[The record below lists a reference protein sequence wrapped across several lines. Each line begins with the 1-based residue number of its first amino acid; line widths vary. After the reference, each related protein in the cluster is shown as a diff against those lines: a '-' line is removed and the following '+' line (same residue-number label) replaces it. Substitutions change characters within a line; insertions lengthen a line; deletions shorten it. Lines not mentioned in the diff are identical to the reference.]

1 MENKIISDLKKM
13 GIKNVKENEPLYKH
27 TTYRVGGPALVF
39 VEVID
44 LEEFKKVMDY
54 VIENEIKYFIL
65 GNGSNVLF
73 SDKLFSGVIISTK
86 LLNNY
91 EISGSI
97 VYALCGVN
105 LISLAHNVAFEGL
118 SGLEFASGIP
128 GFIGGSIFMNAGA
141 YKKSMA
147 DVVKRI
153 LVYNNGTIEWI
164 NNEQAMFAYR
174 KSIFQKD
181 RHLIVLAAELEL
193 SFDDKESILELMQ
206 KRSERRN
213 QTQPYDAY
221 SAGSVFKN
229 PSDDVFSWQLID
241 QVCLRGYAINDAQV
255 SLKHSNFIINNERA
269 SSQDLYDLIKY
280 VQFKVFEQ
288 TGVKLKIEQELVN
301 FDEG

>member
-193 SFDDKESILELMQ
+193 FFDDKESILELMQ

-301 FDEG
+301 FDEE

>member
-301 FDEG
+301 FDEE